1 MKYFFL
7 SGEASGDHHAADLIR
22 AIRFLDEEANVIGM
36 GGDEMDAA
44 GCMLVQHYRE
54 MAFMGITAVLKNAGK
69 VRRNFYLAKE
79 AIQEMRP
86 DVIVLIDYPTFNLRI
101 AKWVRQQPMLRH
113 TRIVYYI
120 PPKVWAWKRW
130 RVHQIARLSDRIL
143 GIFPFEEDFYL
154 HYGYTC
160 TYVGNPT
167 YGQLASYM
175 NLELSKHQTLESSLQ
190 FTTSNLPLATGN
202 RTLALLPGSRRHEVE
217 KCLPKMLDAAE
228 RLKRE
233 GLIGS
238 YAVAQAT
245 SLGKEVYAGAPLYE
259 GTAQELLKSADVAI
273 VNSGTATLEAALLDC
288 PQIAVY
294 HVGAGWIA
302 MHVLRPLLFAIRHFT
317 LVNILAGRDVIP
329 ELLGDGFT
337 AARVYAAT
345 RTLIT
350 DSSARERMHADYVAI
365 RRLLHTPIPAA
376 QRAAQ
381 EIWQLLNTPVA
392 DVC

>member
-22 AIRFLDEEANVIGM
+22 AIRSLDKEANVLGM
-36 GGDEMDAA
+36 GGDEMAAA
-44 GCMLVQHYRE
+44 GCQLVQHYRE
-54 MAFMGITAVLKNAGK
+54 MAFMGITAVVKNAGR
-69 VRRNFYLAKE
+69 VRRNFHLAKD
-79 AIQEMRP
+79 AIQQLQP
-86 DVIVLIDYPTFNLRI
+86 DVLVLIDYPTFNLRI
-101 AKWVRQQPMLRH
+101 AKWVRRQPMLSH

-143 GIFPFEEDFYL
+143 GIFPFEEDFYR

-167 YGQLASYM
+167 YEQVASYKR
-175 NLELSKHQTLESSLQ
+175 LELSKSQALDAST
-190 FTTSNLPLATGN
+190 PLATAN

-217 KCLPKMLDAAE
+217 NCLPKMLAAAE
-228 RLKRE
+228 RLKCD
-233 GLIGS
+233 GLIDS
-238 YAVAQAT
+238 YAVARAT
-245 SLGKEVYAGAPLYE
+245 SLSEEVYAGAPLYE
-259 GTAQELLKSADVAI
+259 GTAQELLKNADVAI

-288 PQIAVY
+288 PQVAVY

-317 LVNILAGRDVIP
+317 LVNILAGREVIP

-337 AARVYAAT
+337 AERVYAAT
-345 RTLIT
+345 RTLVT
-350 DSSARERMHADYVAI
+350 DSSALLRMHADYSDI

-376 QRAAQ
+376 QRTAQ
-381 EIWQLLNTPVA
+381 EIWKLLQDTPIA
-392 DVC
+392 DHC